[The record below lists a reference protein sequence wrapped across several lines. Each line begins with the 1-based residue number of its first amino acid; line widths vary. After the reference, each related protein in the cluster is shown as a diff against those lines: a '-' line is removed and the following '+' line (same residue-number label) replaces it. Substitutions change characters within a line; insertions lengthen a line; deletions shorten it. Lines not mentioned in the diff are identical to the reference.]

1 MSLFCLVHGACQ
13 GAWVWD
19 LLIPYLEAQG
29 HKTVAMDLPIEDP
42 DVTLSDYVDAV
53 LEALP
58 ETEEDVILVGHSMAG
73 TFISLIAAR
82 YRVRQLVFIG
92 SLIPHPG
99 VSFLDQCYDE
109 IPSNFL
115 DEAGYKPPEASLFEQ
130 FRDEP
135 NVHIPACIGKFMTP
149 DEQGKAIAMEFYYY
163 DCKPDVANWA
173 FSKTRYQRSLA
184 YVFEKFPYKGIPDVK
199 SNYIACS
206 GDRIISPAWQRYA
219 ARKRL
224 GVEAIEIS
232 SGHYPHLSHP
242 IRLAEVLNAI
252 ASINYELETG

>member
-19 LLIPYLEAQG
+19 LLIPHLEAQG

-42 DVTLSDYVDAV
+42 AATLFDYVDVV

-73 TFISLIAAR
+73 PVIPLVAAR
-82 YRVRQLVFIG
+82 YRVRQLIFIG

-115 DEAGYKPPEASLFEQ
+115 EEAGYKPPEVSKFEQ

-149 DEQGKAIAMEFYYY
+149 DEQGKAIAMEFYYH
-163 DCKPDVANWA
+163 DCEPDVANWA
-173 FSKTRYQRSLA
+173 FSKTRNQRSLA
-184 YVFEKFPYKGIPDVK
+184 HAFDIFSLEALPDVEYA
-199 SNYIACS
+199 YIACS
-206 GDRIISPAWQRYA
+206 NDRIISPAWQRYA
-219 ARKRL
+219 AQKRL
-224 GVEAIEIS
+224 GVEAIEIP

-242 IRLAEVLNAI
+242 AHLAEVLNEI
-252 ASINYELETG
+252 ASKKY